1 MPDMRR
7 PAAVRAS
14 PAPSRRDWSARWSW
28 LVCVGGTADVPLLAP
43 QSPLNSGPVVD
54 PLHQM
59 SQALPVN
66 PQPREREAFPRQV
79 RVHPPCRGILTL
91 HSRGVGLVVTQPLQL
106 LVHAN
111 LSAGRDLGAH
121 VHDALPGILLD
132 DPDMGR

>member
-1 MPDMRR
+1 MIGQPDGHGRC
-7 PAAVRAS
+7 ALEVQLTS
-14 PAPSRRDWSARWSW
+14 LW
-28 LVCVGGTADVPLLAP
+28 DVELAP
-43 QSPLNSGPVVD
+43 QTPLNSAPVVD

-59 SQALPVN
+59 RQALPVN

-91 HSRGVGLVVTQPLQL
+91 HRRGIGLLVAQPLQL

-111 LSAGRDLGAH
+111 LSASRDLDAH
-121 VHDALPGILLD
+121 VHDALPGILFD